1 MDYQHLSTLL
11 WREQELLDLLLFKAE
26 EKQYL
31 ILTGKTRWLARIAH
45 EIEVVLDQ
53 LRTLEVE
60 RAAATEAIA
69 VKLGLGANPSLRQ
82 VADAAPAPWND
93 LFAKH
98 HEALL
103 VLVTDLRSLSDANR
117 ELIEGGLAAIGDALL
132 SVKTQLAPAPTAR
145 PAARTTAR
153 TAPSRWTGRCDV
165 STFSQPERGDDRA
178 LGAAARAGRDRP
190 EHRQRQHRGLLP
202 PAGRPAGASAAA
214 SSRRSSPPATASAAA
229 SAPTTSPASA
239 TPSWR
244 AAGTPSTPTAP
255 G

>member
-93 LFAKH
+93 LFGKH
-98 HEALL
+98 HESLL

-132 SVKTQLAPAPTAR
+132 TVKT
-145 PAARTTAR
+145 
-153 TAPSRWTGRCDV
+153 PSAGTYGATGRAADG
-165 STFSQPERGDDRA
+165 SHRA
-178 LGAAARAGRDRP
+178 VTLDGA
-190 EHRQRQHRGLLP
+190 L
-202 PAGRPAGASAAA
+202 
-214 SSRRSSPPATASAAA
+214 
-229 SAPTTSPASA
+229 
-239 TPSWR
+239 
-244 AAGTPSTPTAP
+244 
-255 G
+255 